1 MTNSTIIDKDQR
13 ALELLQAYQE
23 GNASAF
29 SDLYDMYIQLML
41 NYGCCLTSDVELV
54 KDCIQDVFIRLL
66 DKRQSPAVKR
76 LSSYLVISLRNRLVD
91 EFRKVSYNASV
102 DLDCAAKRKSVVDVE
117 TDYLE
122 EEKSL
127 HQKNKVAYLMEALT
141 PRQREALQ
149 LYYLDEKKYDEICQI
164 MNMNYHSV
172 RNLVHRG
179 MLKLRAAAL

>member
-1 MTNSTIIDKDQR
+1 M
-13 ALELLQAYQE
+13 
-23 GNASAF
+23 
-29 SDLYDMYIQLML
+29 
-41 NYGCCLTSDVELV
+41 
-54 KDCIQDVFIRLL
+54 
-66 DKRQSPAVKR
+66 
-76 LSSYLVISLRNRLVD
+76 
-91 EFRKVSYNASV
+91 
-102 DLDCAAKRKSVVDVE
+102 VVDVE